1 MLNDIFD
8 TSFETDLFESLGN
21 FELFSG
27 SDQVNLLD
35 SFSDEQTENEFET
48 DPNQVSFE
56 RSQSIQNISKLNEEQ
71 EQEQEQE
78 LLRSVTV
85 SQSLGFPNLFVHDQ
99 SDVVQRKRTYEKAAE
114 EIKLEAQSEPLS
126 KQQKITNSS
135 LETHQNNNLKI
146 TSNSQTTSEKETKKN
161 KTTKKTRSSK
171 KKTTSTRKKQTKTKT
186 KTTTRKRTNS
196 KTKAKPKTNETTEL
210 KTNETTGL
218 KAKKT
223 TTALN
228 PEERRKKN
236 LERNRIN
243 ARKSRQRKK
252 QYVQGLETETKDL
265 RSKNN
270 ELVDEVS
277 KLSIENQSLRDEI
290 NQLRLLLQGNCKK
303 IFEQSETNN
312 TVETQENSETEDRN
326 LMLGKQLLY
335 GLAAAVFPMA
345 QQLKK

>member
-8 TSFETDLFESLGN
+8 TTFETDLFESLGN

-48 DPNQVSFE
+48 EPNQVSFA
-56 RSQSIQNISKLNEEQ
+56 RSKSIQNIRKLNAEQ
-71 EQEQEQE
+71 EEE
-78 LLRSVTV
+78 LLQSVTV
-85 SQSLGFPNLFVHDQ
+85 PQSLSFPDLFVHDQ
-99 SDVVQRKRTYEKAAE
+99 SEAKIQRKRHYEKAVD
-114 EIKLEAQSEPLS
+114 EIKLEARSEPLS

-135 LETHQNNNLKI
+135 LETHQKNSLKI
-146 TSNSQTTSEKETKKN
+146 TSNSQ
-161 KTTKKTRSSK
+161 TTKKTRSSK
-171 KKTTSTRKKQTKTKT
+171 KKTTSTTKKQTKTKT
-186 KTTTRKRTNS
+186 KTKTTARKRINT
-196 KTKAKPKTNETTEL
+196 KTKDKTGTKAKPATNKTTEP
-210 KTNETTGL
+210 KT
-218 KAKKT
+218 KKT

-228 PEERRKKN
+228 PEERRKKI

-290 NQLRLLLQGNCKK
+290 NQLRSLFQGNCKK
-303 IFEQSETNN
+303 IFGQTETNS
-312 TVETQENSETEDRN
+312 TLVETQENSETKDRN
-326 LMLGKQLLY
+326 MILGKQLLY

>member
-99 SDVVQRKRTYEKAAE
+99 SDVVQRKRTYEKAAQ

-146 TSNSQTTSEKETKKN
+146 TSNSQTTT
-161 KTTKKTRSSK
+161 
-171 KKTTSTRKKQTKTKT
+171 
-186 KTTTRKRTNS
+186 
-196 KTKAKPKTNETTEL
+196 KPKTNETTEL